1 MLTVEWQLET
11 LGSVLIAEGKGF
23 VLALMVLV
31 GGASQ
36 VVLVSSAEWALVSQ
50 PMLACRLQEGY
61 LSPSITS
68 LSNP

>member
-1 MLTVEWQLET
+1 MLTVEWQHET
-11 LGSVLIAEGKGF
+11 LGSVLIAEVKGF

-31 GGASQ
+31 GDASQ
-36 VVLVSSAEWALVSQ
+36 LVLVLLAEWALVTQ

-61 LSPSITS
+61 LSPSIMS